1 MQERTRIAGADR
13 HGSVIEIHDV
23 AVAVGIG
30 RIEQGKLLH
39 AHGILE
45 LGKVAGEAHFPE
57 LFEHARAVEGGD
69 RADEPGGSA
78 SRCRLLH
85 ARMPRRIWSRILHI
99 RDSSVQTK
107 LRGAAGSCSQGMIY
121 QSACRLDA
129 RIDVHDT
136 CEPIVCLR

>member
-57 LFEHARAVEGGD
+57 LFEHARAVERGD
-69 RADEPGGSA
+69 RADEPGGSG

-85 ARMPRRIWSRILHI
+85 ARMPRRIWSGSYIFEI
-99 RDSSVQTK
+99 VQCK
-107 LRGAAGSCSQGMIY
+107 RSFEGQ
-121 QSACRLDA
+121 RVVVV
-129 RIDVHDT
+129 R
-136 CEPIVCLR
+136 E